1 MRVSITGRHMEVSD
15 ILKQYIV
22 DRIEKFDKIE
32 ARFKDVSVVL
42 AVEKYRKI
50 AEIVLKVDST
60 VLNSK
65 EETEDMY
72 VSIDHAVEKI
82 SRQLVKHK
90 GKLKENKNREE
101 NLKALSASIVG
112 TSDENDEDETEDR
125 KSVV

>member
-112 TSDENDEDETEDR
+112 TSDENDEDETEE
-125 KSVV
+125 